1 MLQIKVFGF
10 YNFGTRMTGT
20 IFSGFLVT
28 FDFSN
33 SWYLEVFIMVPEV
46 QVIEIDVY
54 VLKYVY
60 FQSAP
65 MGHTD
70 FSVNMLVETVKMGYN
85 ATTWMGVV

>member
-1 MLQIKVFGF
+1 
-10 YNFGTRMTGT
+10 
-20 IFSGFLVT
+20 
-28 FDFSN
+28 
-33 SWYLEVFIMVPEV
+33 MVPEV

-70 FSVNMLVETVKMGYN
+70 FSVNMLVETVKWGTMQLRE
-85 ATTWMGVV
+85 WELFKWL